1 MIIVIWLT
9 IERKSLQLTQK
20 DNNYQRLF
28 VLSVL
33 AIQLRMILA
42 GVSQM
47 MMAKTLQRHV
57 PNNPSWKASF
67 PSEHMPFSLLVFCLD
82 CFLISN
88 F

>member
-9 IERKSLQLTQK
+9 IERKRLQLTQK

-47 MMAKTLQRHV
+47 MMAKTLQRLMCLIIHLG
-57 PNNPSWKASF
+57 KQASQVNICLF
-67 PSEHMPFSLLVFCLD
+67 PCWYSV
-82 CFLISN
+82 
-88 F
+88 